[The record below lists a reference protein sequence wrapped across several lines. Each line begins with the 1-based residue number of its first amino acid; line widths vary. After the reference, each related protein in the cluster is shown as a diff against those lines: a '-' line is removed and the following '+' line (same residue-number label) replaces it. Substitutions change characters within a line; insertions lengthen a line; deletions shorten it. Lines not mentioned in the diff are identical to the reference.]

1 MKSIY
6 QKLFFENILKESLY
20 PKHTFNENSTSIFN
34 NYALIHIIII
44 IFGFKEIMVSMKKS
58 FIAFFFFFFIATG
71 FAFSQATD
79 EDRSSKKNDQESLDE
94 SMLSPEQKKQMK
106 AYGKKIKK
114 AKKEKEKKNKAT
126 RKQAEKKSAARL
138 SKANNK
144 TRQKK
149 KRYVKTH

>member
-1 MKSIY
+1 MD
-6 QKLFFENILKESLY
+6 
-20 PKHTFNENSTSIFN
+20 
-34 NYALIHIIII
+34 
-44 IFGFKEIMVSMKKS
+44 EISVSMKKS
-58 FIAFFFFFFIATG
+58 LIAFFFFFISTG

-79 EDRSSKKNDQESLDE
+79 EDRKSKKNDQESLDE

-106 AYGKKIKK
+106 AYDKKIKK

-126 RKQAEKKSAARL
+126 RKQAEKKSATRL
-138 SKANNK
+138 NKASNK